1 EERIKFEEIYIKYKK
16 LMFYVANQILKD
28 DVLAEDAVHSS
39 FLKIID
45 NLDKVNDV
53 NSPKTKGFVVIIVKR
68 ISINIY
74 NRRKKEEISNIND
87 DNYKFSSLDLS
98 IEKLG
103 ECSYLGEA

>member
-1 EERIKFEEIYIKYKK
+1 
-16 LMFYVANQILKD
+16 
-28 DVLAEDAVHSS
+28 EDAVHSS

-74 NRRKKEEISNIND
+74 NRRKKR
-87 DNYKFSSLDLS
+87 K
-98 IEKLG
+98 
-103 ECSYLGEA
+103 